1 MQALGGQTLGVPQI
15 ILCTPSMGG
24 SSQPTP
30 VERYAGKKFNWVLLY
45 SKITSILEK
54 PQPLTENLKVTV
66 GTLLMQKYGYFL
78 IVHTKQENQS

>member
-1 MQALGGQTLGVPQI
+1 MAKLLVYLRLFCVHHPWGGGVK
-15 ILCTPSMGG
+15 
-24 SSQPTP
+24 PTHTCG
-30 VERYAGKKFNWVLLY
+30 EICRLKFNRVLLY